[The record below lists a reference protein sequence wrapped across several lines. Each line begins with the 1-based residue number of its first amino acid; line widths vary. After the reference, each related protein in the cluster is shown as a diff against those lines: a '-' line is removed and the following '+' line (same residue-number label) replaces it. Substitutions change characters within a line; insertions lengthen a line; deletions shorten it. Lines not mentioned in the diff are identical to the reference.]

1 MKTRNNWP
9 LYFLIVLLSACT
21 ATDVDIKDNPNAATP
36 DQADINDL
44 FNSIQLDFN
53 DVFNAAQRKPGEA
66 VKKI

>member
-36 DQADINDL
+36 DQADKRR
-44 FNSIQLDFN
+44 FKGTSIL
-53 DVFNAAQRKPGEA
+53 G
-66 VKKI
+66 